1 MKLDVPNGKFDGY
14 IFDCDG
20 TVADTMPAHYEAWC
34 EALEPYGIPF
44 PEALFYDLGGTKTC
58 RIVEILAER
67 HGVEIPVL
75 ETVALKERA
84 FEEKLHRIKPV
95 EPVVALVKEYYGK
108 APLAVASGG
117 IRSLVTRTLEQLGL
131 LGYFQAVVTADDV
144 THGKPHPEP
153 FLLAAERLGV
163 PPERCLVFED
173 GKVGIEAARAAG
185 MAVCIVPTP
194 GRQPA
199 SRSR

>member
-1 MKLDVPNGKFDGY
+1 MKLDIPDGKFDAY

-34 EALEPYGIPF
+34 EALKPYGIPF
-44 PEALFYDLGGTKTC
+44 PEAMFYDLGGTKTH

-67 HGVEIPVL
+67 HGVNIPVEQTV
-75 ETVALKERA
+75 ETKERI
-84 FEEKLHRIKPV
+84 FSQKLHAIEPV
-95 EPVVALVKEYYGK
+95 EPVVALVRKYHGK
-108 APLAVASGG
+108 APMAVASGG
-117 IRSLVTRTLEQLGL
+117 IRSLVTKTLDHLGL
-131 LGYFQAVVTADDV
+131 LGYFNAIVTADDV

-163 PPERCLVFED
+163 PPDRCLVFED

-185 MAVCIVPTP
+185 MAVCVVPTP
-194 GRQPA
+194 IRQLT
-199 SRSR
+199 